1 MTFRVIIDPDML
13 KKTKKFLKPAH
24 QRKLNEFLEI
34 LPNNPVPTGKFDI
47 KKFEVLTIFLG

>member
-1 MTFRVIIDPDML
+1 MTFRATIIDPIVL

-34 LPNNPVPTGKFDI
+34 LSNVPTGKFDI
-47 KKFEVLTIFLG
+47 KNLRF